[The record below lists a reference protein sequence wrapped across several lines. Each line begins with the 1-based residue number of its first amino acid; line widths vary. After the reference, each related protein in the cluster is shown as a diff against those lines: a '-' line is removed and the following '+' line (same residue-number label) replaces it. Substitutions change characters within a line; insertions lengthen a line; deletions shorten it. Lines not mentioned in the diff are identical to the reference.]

1 MTVLSFPFQEVWVAL
16 SRLYPEGAK
25 LVPFIPLALV
35 GAAAQVP
42 LMLVA
47 DSGADYTIVSNEI
60 APLLGLAIK
69 VGEKTSFCGTSG
81 QQQEAYVH
89 RLDIVI
95 QDAQNSVR
103 YAADVAFASLPRSVA
118 VRSLSGEPSDEFS
131 SDLLWL
137 RWQRGGKA
145 CALFP

>member
-1 MTVLSFPFQEVWVAL
+1 MTVLSFPFQEVRVAR
-16 SRLYPEGAK
+16 SRLYPDGSK

-47 DSGADYTIVSNEI
+47 DSGADYTIVSSEI
-60 APLLGLAIK
+60 APLLGLDLEA
-69 VGEKTSFCGTSG
+69 GERTSFCGTSG

-95 QDAQNSVR
+95 HDAQNSVR
-103 YAADVAFASLPRSVA
+103 YAAGVAFASLPRSVA
-118 VRSLSGEPSDEFS
+118 GLLGRVGFFDRFVVTFNQPANQIILRSVV
-131 SDLLWL
+131 
-137 RWQRGGKA
+137 
-145 CALFP
+145 